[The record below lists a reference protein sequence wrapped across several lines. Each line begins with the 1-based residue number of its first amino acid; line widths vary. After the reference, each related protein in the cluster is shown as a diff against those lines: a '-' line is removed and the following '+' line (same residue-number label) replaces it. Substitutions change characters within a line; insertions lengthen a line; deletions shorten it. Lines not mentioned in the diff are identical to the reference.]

1 MKRKAN
7 IITQKSPDLID
18 DKKYIYR
25 YEDIYVTPE
34 ELLLRNFSENDINI
48 IKSNP
53 AYFLLDKELFNE
65 DFIQQ
70 KRLSQ
75 TIEEEERIRLHIKEK
90 NGK

>member
-7 IITQKSPDLID
+7 IITQKSPELID
-18 DKKYIYR
+18 DKRYVNR

-48 IKSNP
+48 IKSNSS
-53 AYFLLDKELFNE
+53 YFVLDKELFGE
-65 DFIQQ
+65 DFMQQ

-75 TIEEEERIRLHIKEK
+75 TIEEEDRIRNKIRHKK
-90 NGK
+90 RK